1 MTSRTLAELAQLCGA
16 VVDGDAARTIDG
28 PAALA
33 DAGPREISFLANPRY
48 TPQLATTRAGA
59 VVVARNCASQRADLV
74 LLRCDDP
81 NRAFTAVVEAFAP
94 RDPAPA
100 PGVHPSAFVET
111 GARVDPTASIGPNCT
126 IASGASVGARSQL
139 VAGVSIGRDA
149 VVGEDC
155 VLHPAVVLY
164 ARVRVGSRVLIH
176 AGTVLGSDGFGF
188 EPTRTGWVKIPQ
200 CGTVLVEDDVEI
212 GANVTVDRARF
223 GVTRIGRG
231 VKIDNLV
238 QVGHNVDVGDG
249 ALLIAQVGIAGST
262 RVGKRAILA
271 GQVGVAGHATIGD
284 GARVGAQSGVSGE
297 VPAGADYFGTP
308 ARPRADEL
316 RIWSLTGKLPDMS
329 KRIKDLERR
338 LAQLDGRASARETLD
353 GPGAEKESR

>member
-1 MTSRTLAELAQLCGA
+1 MTSRTLAELAHLCGA
-16 VVDGDAARTIDG
+16 VVDGDPALTIDG

-48 TPQLATTRAGA
+48 SPQLATTKAGA
-59 VVVARNCASQRADLV
+59 VVVARDCASPRADIV

-81 NRAFTAVVEAFAP
+81 NRAFTAVIEAFAP

-100 PGVHPSAFVET
+100 PGVHPSAVVGP
-111 GARVDPTASIGPNCT
+111 GARIDPSASIGPNCS
-126 IASGASVGARSQL
+126 IAGGASVGARSQL
-139 VAGVSIGRDA
+139 VAGVSLGRDA

-164 ARVRVGSRVLIH
+164 PRVRVGSRVLIH
-176 AGTVLGSDGFGF
+176 AGAVLGSDGFGF

-200 CGTVLVEDDVEI
+200 CGTVVVEDDAEI
-212 GANVTVDRARF
+212 GANVTIDRARF

-238 QVGHNVDVGDG
+238 QVGHNVVVEDG

-284 GARVGAQSGVSGE
+284 GARVGAQSGVAGD

-316 RIWSLTGKLPDMS
+316 RIWSLTGKLPGMI
-329 KRIKDLERR
+329 KRIRDLERR
-338 LAQLDGRASARETLD
+338 LQLLDGRAAEKETLD
-353 GPGAEKESR
+353 GRVAEKEAR